1 MTLTPE
7 RLRTALGARPV
18 RFYPQVGSTNDL
30 ACEWLREG
38 AESGAVMIAD
48 EQVRGRGRG
57 DHGWYTPPGAA
68 LAMSIIL
75 HPSKAALPRLTMLGA
90 LSIAELCDDI
100 GLPDVSIK
108 WPNDVLVNGRKVSG
122 ILVEAEWQGDQL
134 LGAVLGMGLNVRVD
148 FAGTEVKDRAI
159 SLETALGK
167 PLDRTELVALL
178 LGKVDGWYR
187 QLSSPALFTAWKNRL
202 GTLGSPV
209 QIGDVSG
216 IAEDVDE
223 QGILL
228 VRDNDHHLHRVMAG
242 DLRMT
247 I

>member
-1 MTLTPE
+1 
-7 RLRTALGARPV
+7 
-18 RFYPQVGSTNDL
+18 VGSTNNV
-30 ACEWLREG
+30 AREWLREG
-38 AESGAVMIAD
+38 AESGAVVIAD
-48 EQVRGRGRG
+48 EQVQGRGRG

-68 LAMSIIL
+68 LAMSVIL
-75 HPSKAALPRLTMLGA
+75 YPSANVLPRLTMLGA

-134 LGAVLGMGLNVRVD
+134 LGAVLGMGLNVRVN
-148 FAGTEVKDRAI
+148 FAGTEVEDKAI

-178 LGKVDGWYR
+178 LGKVDGWYS
-187 QLSSPALFTAWKNRL
+187 QLSSPGLFTAWKNRL
-202 GTLGSPV
+202 GTLGSRV

-216 IAEDVDE
+216 IAEDVDD
-223 QGILL
+223 QGVLL
-228 VRDNDHHLHRVMAG
+228 IRDDHNHLHRVIAG